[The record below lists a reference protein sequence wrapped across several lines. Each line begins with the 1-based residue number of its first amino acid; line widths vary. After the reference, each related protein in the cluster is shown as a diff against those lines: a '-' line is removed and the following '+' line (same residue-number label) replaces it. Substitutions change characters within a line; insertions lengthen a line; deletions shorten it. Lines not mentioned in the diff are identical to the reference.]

1 MDKELFDKGLD
12 IRREVLGADYVN
24 KALATAM
31 ADPLMVPLQELV
43 TQYCWGEIWGRPG
56 LERRTRSMINLA
68 MLTALNRPHEVK
80 IHLRG
85 ALNNGVSRE
94 EIVEVLL
101 QTMIYCGVPAAIDS
115 FRIAKEI
122 FAEADAEE

>member
-1 MDKELFDKGLD
+1 MALRVGFIGLGNQGKP
-12 IRREVLGADYVN
+12 IA
-24 KALATAM
+24 AHLAPAGFETTLYDVVEA
-31 ADPLMVPLQELV
+31 PLQELV